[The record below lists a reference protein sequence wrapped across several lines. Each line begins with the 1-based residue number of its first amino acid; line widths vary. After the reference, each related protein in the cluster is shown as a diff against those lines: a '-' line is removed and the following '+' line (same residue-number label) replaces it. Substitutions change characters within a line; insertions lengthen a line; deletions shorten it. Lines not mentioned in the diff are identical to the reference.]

1 MIYMTTEKFLSAC
14 NYSPQKSQFYFKD
27 KILHKGPVFAKAL
40 REKAIDLCQ
49 EYDKKKISC
58 LLVENDWGL
67 IIWVEKKIVKK
78 NNFKRRRKN
87 ARKIDKKPVKLTEE
101 KPIIACIDDS
111 KVVQF
116 KLKAIL
122 EKVGYKMLNI
132 TEPVLSLMTLN
143 EHKPALILMDI
154 NMPEFNSYQL
164 CKLINRSRKL
174 KDVPIVML
182 TSRTG
187 AIDKIRSKMVG
198 AVSYLTKPFEAE
210 ELISLVQSLAPITPK
225 ESPKKVK

>member
-1 MIYMTTEKFLSAC
+1 MIYMTTEEFLSAC

-27 KILHKGPVFAKAL
+27 KILHKGPVFSKAL

-78 NNFKRRRKN
+78 RDLRRKKD
-87 ARKIDKKPVKLTEE
+87 REIKKESVKYTIE

-111 KVVQF
+111 KVVQL

-154 NMPEFNSYQL
+154 NMPEYNGYQL

-210 ELISLVQSLAPITPK
+210 ELINLVQNLAPITTK